1 MRRTLTHFWKINVAV
16 ALGAA
21 VATAVLTGALLVGDS
36 VRASLRSLVLDRLG
50 SVDCALV
57 APRFFRGGLATSL
70 SIDDESG
77 AGAGVAPVILLEGA
91 ATHARS
97 RARAPVQILGV
108 DDRFSAFFGDNGGLP
123 AMHRQGPFPSAILN
137 ERLAAELGAAAGDA
151 VLLALPRRAEVPRA
165 TVFGRRDSEDVVQTL
180 RVVVAAIV
188 PDRGPG
194 GFGLH
199 PHQAAP
205 HNVYLDLGDL
215 QRELGLPGRANALL
229 ARYPGVS
236 GTIASAALQRDL
248 QAALGLTDLGLVLRE
263 LPGRGLF
270 ALESEQFILGDA
282 RAGLAA
288 AAASGLGIPRLP
300 VFTYLANSLSAGE
313 RSLPYST
320 VSALGEGA
328 FGGGFGEMLLAGG
341 GRLPPLREGEIA
353 LNEWAAADLAVVV
366 GDSLRLEYFVVDE
379 GEQLSERSARL
390 RVAGVL
396 QMRGLAADPGLTPR
410 YPGIQDAR
418 DMSAW
423 SPPFP
428 LDLDRIRP
436 RDEAYWDEY
445 GAAPKAFVSEG
456 TGKKLWGSR
465 HGSLTALRLGA
476 RPGEPPAAA
485 AAAFERAYLAA
496 VQPQRLGMS
505 FIPVRERSLKAAD
518 GATDFGGLFIGF
530 SLFLIA
536 AAAMLMGLLFRLGV
550 EQRVR
555 EMGLLRALG
564 MPLRRVRR
572 RFLGEGLAVAA
583 LGGLLGT
590 AAAAAYAGMMMA
602 GLRTLWREAVG
613 TAHLSLTVTPATLG
627 IGYAASLI
635 IAAAVVAWTVR
646 SLGRLAPRALLAGE
660 TSRPSVRRGKGA
672 LLFAAGAALAAGALS
687 AAGSLVSAATASVL
701 FFASGALLLAAGVA
715 GFASWLR
722 TGGGPASGLPPTTLG
737 LAVTSTRRQPGR
749 SLLAA
754 GLVAC
759 ACFAITAVAANRR
772 AGLPDAAAL
781 ERDSGTGGYAVRAK
795 ADIPVFTDLNE
806 DDGLIEEGFTP
817 EERAMLGGSRIFRLR
832 GSPGEDVSCLNLYKP
847 ARPTL
852 LGLPAG
858 FIERGGFRFAEAA
871 PEAGSNPWELLTEEL
886 EPGVV
891 PAIGDYNS
899 VRWILHSGLGEEIL
913 LADESGGELR
923 LRLVGLLQGSIFQSE
938 ILVSEEQFKRH
949 FPGAEGY
956 RYFLVEGGQQEPALT
971 AALLE
976 RRMETYG
983 LEATAT
989 PSLLARFG
997 AVENTYLSTFQT
1009 LGGFGLLLGTVGLA
1023 LVLLRN
1029 AIERSGELAA
1039 WRACGFSR
1047 ARLRSILVLEN
1058 AFLLLAGAA
1067 IGTIAALVAVAPHLA
1082 VHLSG
1087 IPWGSLAATL
1097 AAVLGFGVCA
1107 AAAASGFVLRQPL
1120 LPALRRE

>member
-1 MRRTLTHFWKINVAV
+1 MRRTLTHFWRINAAV

-21 VATAVLTGALLVGDS
+21 VAAAVLTGALLVGDS
-36 VRASLRSLVLDRLG
+36 VRASLRSLVLDRIG

-57 APRFFRGGLATSL
+57 APRFFRAELATAL

-77 AGAGVAPVILLEGA
+77 AGAGVAPIILLEGA

-97 RARAPVQILGV
+97 RTRAPVQVLGV
-108 DDRFSAFFGDNGGLP
+108 DGRFNAFFGQEDGFPDLHG
-123 AMHRQGPFPSAILN
+123 QGPFPPAILN
-137 ERLAAELGAAAGDA
+137 EGLAAELGADTGDA

-165 TVFGRRDSEDVVQTL
+165 TLFGRRSSEDVVQSL
-180 RVVVAAIV
+180 RVVVAAV
-188 PDRGPG
+188 MPDRGPG

-205 HNVYLDLGDL
+205 YNVFLDLGEL
-215 QRELGLPGRANALL
+215 QRKLGLPGRANGLL

-236 GTIASAALQRDL
+236 GTTAAAALQRDL
-248 QAALGLTDLGLVLRE
+248 KAAIRLTDLGLLLRE
-263 LPGRGLF
+263 LPGGVF
-270 ALESEQFILGDA
+270 ALESEQFILDDA

-288 AAASGLGIPRLP
+288 AAASGLGIPQMP
-300 VFTYLANSLSAGE
+300 VFTYLANSLSAG

-320 VSALGEGA
+320 VSALGESA
-328 FGGGFGEMLLAGG
+328 FGGGFGELLLSAGG
-341 GRLPPLREGEIA
+341 PLPPLREGEIA
-353 LNEWAAADLAVVV
+353 LDEWAAADLAVAA

-379 GEQLSERSARL
+379 GERLSERSARL

-396 QMRGLAADPGLTPR
+396 QMRGLAADRELTPR
-410 YPGIQDAR
+410 YPGIQEAG

-428 LDLDRIRP
+428 LDLGRIRP

-445 GAAPKAFVSEG
+445 GAAPKAFVSEA
-456 TGKKLWGSR
+456 TGKKLWGGR
-465 HGSLTALRLGA
+465 HGSVTALRLDA
-476 RPGEPPAAA
+476 RPGEEPAAA
-485 AAAFERAYLAA
+485 AAEFERAFLAA
-496 VQPQRLGMS
+496 VQPRELGMS
-505 FIPVRERSLKAAD
+505 FIPVRERSLKAAE

-550 EQRVR
+550 EQRAP
-555 EMGLLRALG
+555 EMGLLRAVG
-564 MPLRRVRR
+564 MPLARVRL

-590 AAAAAYAGMMMA
+590 AGAVAYAGLMMA

-613 TAHLSLTVTPATLG
+613 TSHLSLTVTPATLA
-627 IGYAASLI
+627 IGCAASLV

-646 SLGRLAPRALLAGE
+646 SLGRLAPRALLSGE
-660 TSRPSVRRGKGA
+660 TSRSYAGRGRGA
-672 LLFAAGAALAAGALS
+672 FLFAAGAAVAALALS
-687 AAGSLVSAATASVL
+687 AAGSLSSATAASGL

-715 GFASWLR
+715 GFAAWLR
-722 TGGGPASGLPPTTLG
+722 AGGGPASGLPPSTLG

-759 ACFAITAVAANRR
+759 ACFAIVAVAANRR
-772 AGLPDAAAL
+772 AGLPGPDALAK
-781 ERDSGTGGYAVRAK
+781 DSGSGGYAVRAK
-795 ADIPVFTDLNE
+795 ADIPVFTDLDSE
-806 DDGLIEEGFTP
+806 DGLIEEGFTP
-817 EERAMLGGSRIFRLR
+817 EERARLGGSRIFRLR
-832 GSPGEDVSCLNLYKP
+832 GSPGEDASCLNLYKP

-852 LGLPAG
+852 LGLPAD
-858 FIERGGFRFAEAA
+858 FIERGGFRFAEVA
-871 PEAGSNPWELLTEEL
+871 PGAGPNPWELLNEEP

-913 LADESGGELR
+913 LADEAGRELR
-923 LRLVGLLQGSIFQSE
+923 LRLAGLLQGSIFQSE
-938 ILVSEEQFKRH
+938 ILVSEEQFKRY
-949 FPGAEGY
+949 FPGAGGY
-956 RYFLVEGGQQEPALT
+956 RHFLVEGGRQEPAGT

-976 RRMETYG
+976 RRLETYG
-983 LEATAT
+983 LEATT
-989 PSLLARFG
+989 TSSLLARFG

-1009 LGGFGLLLGTVGLA
+1009 LGGLGLLLGTVGLA

-1047 ARLRSILVLEN
+1047 TRLRSILVLEN

-1067 IGTIAALVAVAPHLA
+1067 IGTVAALVAVAPHLA

-1087 IPWGSLAATL
+1087 VPWGSLAVTL

-1107 AAAASGFVLRQPL
+1107 AAAASGFALRQPL
-1120 LPALRRE
+1120 LPALKRE

>member
-1 MRRTLTHFWKINVAV
+1 MRRTLTHYWKINAAV

-21 VATAVLTGALLVGDS
+21 VAAAVLTGALLVGDS

-50 SVDCALV
+50 SVDCALA
-57 APRFFRGGLATSL
+57 APRFFRAELAAAL

-91 ATHARS
+91 ATHADSRS
-97 RARAPVQILGV
+97 RASVQILGI
-108 DDRFSAFFGDNGGLP
+108 DARFNAFFGEAELP
-123 AMHRQGPFPSAILN
+123 ALNRQGPFPPAILN
-137 ERLAAELGAAAGDA
+137 EGLAAELGAVAGDA

-165 TVFGRRDSEDVVQTL
+165 TLFGRRSSEDVVQTL
-180 RVVVAAIV
+180 RAVVAAVV

-194 GFGLH
+194 GFGLN

-205 HNVYLDLGDL
+205 YNVYLDLGDL
-215 QRELGLPGRANALL
+215 QRELGLPGRANGLL

-236 GTIASAALQRDL
+236 GPAASDALQRDL
-248 QAALGLTDLGLVLRE
+248 KAAFALTDLGLVLRE
-263 LPGRGLF
+263 LPGGGLF
-270 ALESEQFILGDA
+270 ALESEQFIIDDGTADQA
-282 RAGLAA
+282 EAV
-288 AAASGLGIPRLP
+288 ASELGIPQLP
-300 VFTYLANSLSAGE
+300 VFTYLANSLSAGG

-320 VSALGEGA
+320 VSALGESA
-328 FGGGFGEMLLAGG
+328 FGGGFGEMLLSD
-341 GRLPPLREGEIA
+341 GRPLPPLREGEIA
-353 LNEWAAADLAVVV
+353 LDEWAAADLAVAA

-379 GEQLSERSARL
+379 GERLSESSARL
-390 RVAGVL
+390 RVAAVL
-396 QMRGLAADPGLTPR
+396 QMRGLAADRELTPR
-410 YPGIQDAR
+410 YPGIQEAG

-428 LDLDRIRP
+428 LDFGRIRP
-436 RDEAYWDEY
+436 RDEAYWDEH
-445 GAAPKAFVSEG
+445 GAAPKAFVSEA

-465 HGSLTALRLGA
+465 HGSLTSLRLGA
-476 RPGEPPAAA
+476 RPGEEPAAA
-485 AAAFERAYLAA
+485 AAEFERAFLAA

-505 FIPVRERSLKAAD
+505 FIPVRERSLKAAE

-536 AAAMLMGLLFRLGV
+536 AAAMLTGLLFRLGV
-550 EQRVR
+550 EQRAR
-555 EMGLLRALG
+555 EMGLLRAVG
-564 MPLRRVRR
+564 MPLARVRR

-590 AAAAAYAGMMMA
+590 AGAAAYAGLMMA
-602 GLRTLWREAVG
+602 GLRTLWRDAVG
-613 TAHLSLTVTPATLG
+613 TSHLSLTVTPATLA
-627 IGYAASLI
+627 IGCAASLLV
-635 IAAAVVAWTVR
+635 AAAVVAWTVR

-660 TSRPSVRRGKGA
+660 TSRSFAGGGRGA
-672 LLFAAGAALAAGALS
+672 FLFAAGAAAAALALS
-687 AAGSLVSAATASVL
+687 AAGSLASATAASGL

-722 TGGGPASGLPPTTLG
+722 AGGSPASGPALSTLG

-759 ACFAITAVAANRR
+759 ACFAIVAVAANRR
-772 AGLPDAAAL
+772 AGLPGPDALAK
-781 ERDSGTGGYAVRAK
+781 DSGTGGYAVRAK
-795 ADIPVFTDLNE
+795 TDIPVFADLDSE
-806 DDGLIEEGFTP
+806 DGLIEEGFTP
-817 EERAMLGGSRIFRLR
+817 EERARLDGSRIFRLR
-832 GSPGEDVSCLNLYKP
+832 GSPGEDASCLNLYKP

-852 LGLPAG
+852 LGLPAD
-858 FIERGGFRFAEAA
+858 FIERGGFRFAQVA
-871 PEAGSNPWELLTEEL
+871 PEAGSNPWELLDEEL

-913 LADESGGELR
+913 LADEAGGELR

-938 ILVSEEQFKRH
+938 ILVSEEQFKRR

-956 RYFLVEGGQQEPALT
+956 RYFLVEGGRQEPDET

-976 RRMETYG
+976 RRLQAYG
-983 LEATAT
+983 LEAATTA
-989 PSLLARFG
+989 SLLARFG

-1009 LGGFGLLLGTVGLA
+1009 LGGLGLLLGTVGLA

-1058 AFLLLAGAA
+1058 GFLLLAGGA
-1067 IGTIAALVAVAPHLA
+1067 IGTVAALVAVAPHLA
-1082 VHLSG
+1082 GHLG
-1087 IPWGSLAATL
+1087 GVPWGSLAVTL
-1097 AAVLGFGVCA
+1097 GAVLAFGVA
-1107 AAAASGFVLRQPL
+1107 AGAAASGFALRQPL
-1120 LPALRRE
+1120 LPALKRE

>member
-1 MRRTLTHFWKINVAV
+1 MRRTLTHFWKINAAV

-21 VATAVLTGALLVGDS
+21 VAAAALTGALLVGDS

-57 APRFFRGGLATSL
+57 APRFFRAALATAL

-77 AGAGVAPVILLEGA
+77 AGAGVAPAILLEGA

-97 RARAPVQILGV
+97 RARASVQILGV
-108 DDRFSAFFGDNGGLP
+108 DGRFNAFFGEAGRLP
-123 AMHRQGPFPSAILN
+123 ALHRQGPFPPAILN
-137 ERLAAELGAAAGDA
+137 QGLAADLGAATGDA

-165 TVFGRRDSEDVVQTL
+165 TVFGRRSSEDVVQTL
-180 RVVVAAIV
+180 RTVVAAVV

-194 GFGLH
+194 GFGLN

-205 HNVYLDLGDL
+205 YNVYLDLGDL
-215 QRELGLPGRANALL
+215 QRELDLPGRANSLL

-236 GTIASAALQRDL
+236 GGIAARAMQRDL
-248 QAALGLTDLGLVLRE
+248 KTAIGLTDLGLVLRE
-263 LPGRGLF
+263 LPGGGLF
-270 ALESEQFILGDA
+270 ALESEQFILDDA
-282 RAGLAA
+282 RADLGAA
-288 AAASGLGIPRLP
+288 VASGLGIPWLP
-300 VFTYLANSLSAGE
+300 VFTYLANSLSAGG

-320 VSALGEGA
+320 VSALGESAFSGRFGA
-328 FGGGFGEMLLAGG
+328 LFLAGG
-341 GRLPPLREGEIA
+341 GPFPGLREGEIA
-353 LNEWAAADLAVVV
+353 LNEWAAADLAVAA
-366 GDSLRLEYFVVDE
+366 GDSLCLEYFVVDE
-379 GEQLSERSARL
+379 GEQLSESSARL

-396 QMRGLAADPGLTPR
+396 QMRGLAEDRELTPR
-410 YPGIQDAR
+410 YPGIQEAG

-436 RDEAYWDEY
+436 QDEAYWDEY
-445 GAAPKAFVSEG
+445 GTAPKAFVSEG

-476 RPGEPPAAA
+476 RPGEEPAAA
-485 AAAFERAYLAA
+485 AADFERAFLAA
-496 VQPQRLGMS
+496 VQPQQLGMN
-505 FIPVRERSLKAAD
+505 FIPVRERSLEAAE

-555 EMGLLRALG
+555 EMGLLRAVG
-564 MPLRRVRR
+564 MPLGRVRR

-590 AAAAAYAGMMMA
+590 AGAVAYAGLMMA
-602 GLRTLWREAVG
+602 GLRTLWRQAVG
-613 TAHLSLTVTPATLG
+613 TSHLSLTVTPATLS

-635 IAAAVVAWTVR
+635 VAAAVVAWTVR

-660 TSRPSVRRGKGA
+660 TSRPSVRRGRA
-672 LLFAAGAALAAGALS
+672 AFLFAAGAAVAALALS
-687 AAGSLVSAATASVL
+687 AAGSLSSATTASGL

-722 TGGGPASGLPPTTLG
+722 AGGRAASGIVPSTLG

-759 ACFAITAVAANRR
+759 ACFAIAAVAANRR
-772 AGLPDAAAL
+772 AGLPGADALAK
-781 ERDSGTGGYAVRAK
+781 DSGTGGYAVKAK
-795 ADIPVFTDLNE
+795 TDIPVFADLGS
-806 DDGLIEEGFTP
+806 DDGLIDEGFTP
-817 EERAMLGGSRIFRLR
+817 EERAMFAGSRIFRLR
-832 GSPGEDVSCLNLYKP
+832 GSPGEDASCLNLYKP

-858 FIERGGFRFAEAA
+858 FIDRGGFRFAQAV
-871 PEAGSNPWELLTEEL
+871 PEAGSNPWELLTEEH

-913 LADESGGELR
+913 LADEAGGELR

-938 ILVSEEQFKRH
+938 ILVSEEQFKRR

-956 RYFLVEGGQQEPALT
+956 RFFLAEAGNQEPAET

-976 RRMETYG
+976 RRLETYG

-989 PSLLARFG
+989 ASLLARFG

-1039 WRACGFSR
+1039 WRACGFSC
-1047 ARLRSILVLEN
+1047 ARLRTILVLEN
-1058 AFLLLAGAA
+1058 TFLLLAGAA
-1067 IGTIAALVAVAPHLA
+1067 IGTVAALVAVAPHLV

-1087 IPWGSLAATL
+1087 VPWGSLAATL
-1097 AAVLGFGVCA
+1097 GAVLAFGVCA
-1107 AAAASGFVLRQPL
+1107 AAAVSGFVLRQPL
-1120 LPALRRE
+1120 LPALKRE